1 MSQSIEQEE
10 AALFSE
16 WKQHLA
22 QGNRRFY
29 PDGMAR
35 GSSYWN
41 THPRVLFLI
50 KEVNADENAEA
61 WNLFDVVGDGS
72 IGPTWTVISYW
83 TRGIL
88 EGGPPW
94 EEVRGATAESRREAI
109 SKIAVVNLNKCGG
122 KGISFDSHIWAAAYR
137 DRQFLIR
144 QLRLY
149 APHIIIACGV
159 GDIAKTLLFEE
170 HWSRWETTSK
180 TTTPMYWLR
189 PKALDTLL
197 VWTSH
202 PQARRPHE
210 TMYKEVIEGLREI
223 NALPAGPVSVPPSS

>member
-1 MSQSIEQEE
+1 MNPSIEQEE

-29 PDGMAR
+29 PDGMAQ

-41 THPRVLFLI
+41 APLRVLFLL

-61 WNLFDVVGDGS
+61 WNLFDVVGDGG
-72 IGPTWTVISYW
+72 IGRTWTVISYW

-94 EEVRGATAESRREAI
+94 EAVRGATVESRREAI

-122 KGISFDSHIWAAAYR
+122 KETSVDSHLWAAAYR
-137 DRQFLIR
+137 DRRFLIR
-144 QLRLY
+144 QIRLY

-159 GDIAKTLLFEE
+159 GDIAKSILFDE
-170 HWSRWETTSK
+170 HWSTWEKTSK
-180 TTTPMYWLR
+180 TSTTPSMYWLR
-189 PKALDTLL
+189 PKVLDTLL

-210 TMYKEVIEGLREI
+210 EMYKEVIEGLREL
-223 NALPAGPVSVPPSS
+223 NALPAGPSSP

>member
-1 MSQSIEQEE
+1 MNQSIEQEE
-10 AALFSE
+10 AALFAE
-16 WKQHLA
+16 WREHLA

-29 PDGMAR
+29 PDGIAR

-41 THPRVLFLI
+41 THPRVLFLL

-83 TRGIL
+83 THGIH
-88 EGGPPW
+88 EGGPAW
-94 EEVRGATAESRREAI
+94 EAVPPATAAFRREAI

-122 KGISFDSHIWAAAYR
+122 KATSVDSDMWAAAYR
-137 DRQFLIR
+137 DRQFLVR

-159 GDIAKTLLFEE
+159 GDIARSILFDE
-170 HWSRWETTSK
+170 HWSHWKK
-180 TTTPMYWLR
+180 TPENNLYWLR

-202 PQARRPHE
+202 PQARRSHSE
-210 TMYKEVIEGLREI
+210 MYTEVVAGLKELNV
-223 NALPAGPVSVPPSS
+223 LPAGTTPR

>member
-1 MSQSIEQEE
+1 MHQSIEKEE
-10 AALFSE
+10 AALFTE
-16 WKQHLA
+16 WQAHLA

-29 PDGMAR
+29 PDGTAK

-41 THPRVLFLI
+41 SRPRVLFLL
-50 KEVNADENAEA
+50 KEVNADENTEA

-83 TRGIL
+83 THGIHQ
-88 EGGPPW
+88 GGPSW
-94 EEVRGATAESRREAI
+94 EEVPGATVQSRCEAI

-122 KGISFDSHIWAAAYR
+122 KATSVDSEMWAAAYR
-137 DRQFLIR
+137 DRHFLVR
-144 QLRLY
+144 QIRLY

-159 GDIAKTLLFEE
+159 GDIAKHILFDE
-170 HWSRWETTSK
+170 HWSGWNRTSMN
-180 TTTPMYWLR
+180 MYWLR

-202 PQARRPHE
+202 PQARRSHE
-210 TMYKEVIEGLREI
+210 EMYREVVEGLKEI
-223 NALPAGPVSVPPSS
+223 GALSGGSTPR